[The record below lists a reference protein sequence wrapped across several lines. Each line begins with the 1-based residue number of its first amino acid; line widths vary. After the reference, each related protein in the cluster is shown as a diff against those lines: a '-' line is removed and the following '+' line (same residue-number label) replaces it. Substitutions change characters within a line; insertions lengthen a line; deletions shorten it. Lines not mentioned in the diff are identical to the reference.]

1 MVDFP
6 TRPVELTP
14 YQEWQLTHTCT
25 LWRVAQRG
33 SPHWKSGYCQACADG
48 PPKELHA
55 EVQARFAAAQLTSAL
70 NPPPPPAEAVSWST
84 TVTGMS
90 MSFGRGVLYGTRTT

>member
-1 MVDFP
+1 MADFP

-25 LWRVAQRG
+25 LPSDTHVGSTWVTCVACRN
-33 SPHWKSGYCQACADG
+33 G
-48 PPKELHA
+48 PPPELA
-55 EVQARFAAAQLTSAL
+55 EEVATRKNAAELAARLSPPSPSA
-70 NPPPPPAEAVSWST
+70 ESVSWST

-90 MSFGRGVLYGTRTT
+90 MRFGAP